1 MAKESIYGF
10 QSSDTANKLS
20 SFAAQLGGSKS
31 GSTLQNF
38 STSSFQIAYGEATAT
53 ITAASGD
60 NLGTGTVKVENW
72 DVNATTVTRSQ
83 PSEAQSLTVFNTE
96 EESFSTGDTVL
107 VFKVASS
114 YIVFAPPT
122 ATSGSGATGYGTLSS
137 SLSSTDATA
146 SISLD
151 SSSPLDPGAS
161 ITATNWVGMDG
172 SSGAKCIVSKTGTE
186 YILIQLACPD
196 TEEETP

>member
-1 MAKESIYGF
+1 MSEPVYGF
-10 QSSDTANKLS
+10 DSRATAVRLS
-20 SFAAQLGGSKS
+20 EFASGIGGKKS
-31 GSTLQNF
+31 GLTGSAF
-38 STSSFQIAYGEATAT
+38 ATSSFQIAYGEATAT
-53 ITAASGD
+53 ITAASGN
-60 NLGTGTVKVENW
+60 NLGTGTAKVENW

-83 PSEAQSLTVFNTE
+83 PSEAQSLTGFNTE
-96 EESFSTGDTVL
+96 EESFSIGDPVL
-107 VFKVASS
+107 VIKVASS

-122 ATSGSGATGYGTLSS
+122 ATSGSGATGNGTLSS

>member
-1 MAKESIYGF
+1 MSEPVYGF
-10 QSSDTANKLS
+10 DSRATAVRLS
-20 SFAAQLGGSKS
+20 EFASGIGGKKS
-31 GSTLQNF
+31 GLTGSAF
-38 STSSFQIAYGEATAT
+38 GTSSFQIAYGEATAT
-53 ITAASGD
+53 ITAASGN

-72 DVNATTVTRSQ
+72 DVNATTVTRAQ

-96 EESFSTGDTVL
+96 EESFSIGDTVL

-122 ATSGSGATGYGTLSS
+122 AASGSGATGYGALSS

-186 YILIQLACPD
+186 YILIQLACP
-196 TEEETP
+196 